1 MSKLMHESITKE
13 ILGAAFSVHTFLG
26 NGFPEVIYQ
35 RALYHELQD
44 RELLFGREVSMPIFY
59 KNLPKPI
66 GYRRADF
73 VVEDKVIVEL
83 KARKALEDTHVAQV
97 LNYLKAYKMRVGLLI
112 NFGTV
117 SLEYKRL
124 VR

>member
-83 KARKALEDTHVAQV
+83 KARKALEDTHMSPPA
-97 LNYLKAYKMRVGLLI
+97 KAISTTSSCRTQPGAGWQKPCGR
-112 NFGTV
+112 
-117 SLEYKRL
+117 
-124 VR
+124 